1 MALANSICQVKFDQN
16 KVMFDKKPVKSN
28 FTCFMGQTFG
38 QWLAEKRRAAGLNRA
53 ELAAL
58 SRVTRATIRSPTSV
72 MRFGTI
78 TTISGIRCQRS
89 IATT

>member
-58 SRVTRATIRSPTSV
+58 SRVTRATISLYEWELYT
-72 MRFGTI
+72 
-78 TTISGIRCQRS
+78 
-89 IATT
+89 